1 MKVEILQMSV
11 DKIGTKIANFINNS
25 ERTQKVLK
33 GIGKNPAVF
42 SAVTAFGL
50 ASIVKPAITEV
61 LPFKNEKDKSCS
73 QATSIASG
81 LTELAA
87 TAAIFIPLNK
97 SIDKASKVLEK
108 SSGTFFSNNIKGTEH
123 FKSLTNRGTRLL
135 VLIPLNIA
143 RTKLIKPI
151 LKKVF
156 EKKEENKKRKLDKWA

>member
-1 MKVEILQMSV
+1 MSV
-11 DKIGTKIANFINNS
+11 DKIGTKIADSINRS
-25 ERTQKVLK
+25 KGTQKALK
-33 GIGKNPAVF
+33 RIGDNPAVF
-42 SAVTAFGL
+42 SAAAAFGL

-61 LPFKNEKDKSCS
+61 LPFKDEKDKSCS

-97 SIDKASKVLEK
+97 GINKTSKILEK
-108 SSGTFFSNNIKGTEH
+108 SSGSFFSNNTKVLEQ
-123 FKSLTNRGTRLL
+123 FRSLTNRGTKLL
-135 VLIPLNIA
+135 VLIPINIA
-143 RTKLIKPI
+143 RTKLIKPT